1 MQATEILTSLR
12 SEKPNTSR
20 FKAPAV
26 ESGWLLEGRSLTI
39 LTSLRSER
47 PELLLRT
54 RPMGDWGKGDGAALT
69 TLTSLRSERSGTATE
84 TDQEERRHG
93 NEKKVQTKKTRR
105 GVRVAL
111 TTLTSLR
118 SERPGTTRGGGRG
131 RANSRAWSNGG
142 AKEGGSKA
150 QTFKLR
156 VDKCWIANSKQWA
169 QLVRKERWPTVR

>member
-105 GVRVAL
+105 G
-111 TTLTSLR
+111 
-118 SERPGTTRGGGRG
+118 
-131 RANSRAWSNGG
+131 
-142 AKEGGSKA
+142 
-150 QTFKLR
+150 
-156 VDKCWIANSKQWA
+156 
-169 QLVRKERWPTVR
+169 